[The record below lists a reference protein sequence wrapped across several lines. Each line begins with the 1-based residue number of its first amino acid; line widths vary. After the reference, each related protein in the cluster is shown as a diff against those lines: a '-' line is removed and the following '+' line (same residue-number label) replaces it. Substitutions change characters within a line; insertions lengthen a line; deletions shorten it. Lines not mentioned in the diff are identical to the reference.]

1 MRQTLKIN
9 ITKKDI
15 IIPILYAIFAGIT
28 TVFIVILAKNFAER
42 ENTLKIENDY
52 SLNIIETQYKLNK
65 EVNDWFK
72 RKAPNTMLTP
82 SVIIEE
88 CINYDIDIILVLSQG
103 LLESH
108 YGTAGLA
115 KKTNQVF
122 NVGAYSGFLFSN
134 IHSNHKFKHPDQSVK
149 PYLKL
154 LTDRYLVNKCEN
166 DLYNKFVDKH
176 GKRYAT
182 TKNYEKNL
190 RLIREEILNT
200 TKIDSLY
207 QIYRNMVIEHKLKK

>member
-1 MRQTLKIN
+1 MKQILKIN

-15 IIPILYAIFAGIT
+15 VVPILYAIFAGIT
-28 TVFIVILAKNFAER
+28 TVFIVILAKSFAER
-42 ENTLKIENDY
+42 GDTLKVENNY
-52 SLNIIETQYKLNK
+52 SLNIVETRYKLNK

-72 RKAPNTMLTP
+72 RKAPNTILTP

-88 CINYDIDIILVLSQG
+88 CINYDIDIVLVLSQG

-108 YGTAGLA
+108 YGTVGLA

-122 NVGAYSGFLFSN
+122 NVGAYSGLLFSN
-134 IHSNHKFKHPDQSVK
+134 IHSDYKFKHPDQSVK

-154 LTDRYLVNKCEN
+154 LTDRYLVNKCEA
-166 DLYNKFVDKH
+166 DLFNKFVDKH
-176 GKRYAT
+176 NKRYAST
-182 TKNYEKNL
+182 ENYEKNL
-190 RLIREEILNT
+190 RLIRDEILGT

-207 QIYRNMVIEHKLKK
+207 QSYRKLIIEHRLKI

>member
-1 MRQTLKIN
+1 MEYNLKAKRVNQIKIIN
-9 ITKKDI
+9 IVLCILIFFLIFFIPYSI
-15 IIPILYAIFAGIT
+15 IRNYEKENILSI
-28 TVFIVILAKNFAER
+28 KNS
-42 ENTLKIENDY
+42 Y

-72 RKAPNTMLTP
+72 RKAPNTILTP

-88 CINYDIDIILVLSQG
+88 CINYDIDIVLVLSQG

-108 YGTAGLA
+108 YGTVGLA

-122 NVGAYSGFLFSN
+122 NVGAYSGLLFSN
-134 IHSNHKFKHPDQSVK
+134 IHSNYKFEHPDQSVK

-154 LTDRYLVNKCEN
+154 LTDRYLINKCEA
-166 DLYNKFVDKH
+166 DLFNKFTDKH
-176 GKRYAT
+176 NKRYASAE
-182 TKNYEKNL
+182 NYEKNL
-190 RLIREEILNT
+190 RLIRDEILGT

-207 QIYRNMVIEHKLKK
+207 QTYRNLIIEHRLK

>member
-1 MRQTLKIN
+1 MFKH
-9 ITKKDI
+9 I
-15 IIPILYAIFAGIT
+15 IYTISVSIT
-28 TVFIVILAKNFAER
+28 TVFIIFLGKNFAER
-42 ENTLKIENDY
+42 REILKIENNH

-65 EVNDWFK
+65 EVNDWFE

-82 SVIIEE
+82 SVVIEE

-108 YGTAGLA
+108 YGTVGLA

-122 NVGAYSGFLFSN
+122 NVGAYSGFLFDN
-134 IHSNHKFKHPDQSVK
+134 IHSSYKFDHPDQSVK

-154 LTDRYLVNKCEN
+154 LTDRYLVDKCEA
-166 DLYNKFVDKH
+166 DLFNKFTDKH
-176 GKRYAT
+176 NKRYASAE
-182 TKNYEKNL
+182 NYEKNL
-190 RLIREEILNT
+190 RLIRDEILGT

-207 QIYRNMVIEHKLKK
+207 QTYKNLIIEHRLK